1 MTEGSET
8 GPAKQRIDR
17 ACVKGSMTLQ
27 SEHHT
32 PGNSG
37 SQDPFDGTAGYY
49 ARYRYDY
56 PDEIAEIVATTFGLD
71 GTGRLLDVG
80 CGTGKLTFLLKPMF
94 QEAVGIDRSAGML
107 AEAERQATSR
117 GVSGMKWVLGSA
129 EDATEGLGEFRLVS
143 CGEAFH
149 WMDREK
155 ALITWHGLLEKQG
168 GLAIV
173 STGGGSAS
181 GPEPWQQAMWEVI
194 HRWLGPRRRNADW
207 QERIVK
213 RHEEVIEASG
223 LFQLV
228 SYSHVDHTG
237 VRDLDSVLG
246 FLYSTSFCNKGLLG
260 ENVPRF
266 EEDLRRSL
274 LQVEPSGRFT
284 ELLEAEYILA
294 KRI

>member
-1 MTEGSET
+1 
-8 GPAKQRIDR
+8 
-17 ACVKGSMTLQ
+17 MTLQ
-27 SEHHT
+27 DEHHT
-32 PGNSG
+32 PGESG
-37 SQDPFDGTAGYY
+37 SQDPFAGTAEYY

-56 PDEIAEIVATTFGLD
+56 PDEIAGKVATTFGLD
-71 GTGRLLDVG
+71 GTGRLLDAG
-80 CGTGKLTFLLKPMF
+80 CGTGKLTFLLKPLF
-94 QEAVGIDRSAGML
+94 ADVVGIDRSAGML
-107 AEAERQATSR
+107 AEAERQARER
-117 GVSGMKWVLGSA
+117 GISGVRWVLGGA
-129 EDATEGLGEFRLVS
+129 EDAGEELGVFRLVS

-149 WMDREK
+149 WMDHDK
-155 ALITWHGLLEKQG
+155 ALMTWHRLLEKQG
-168 GLAIV
+168 GLAVV

-181 GPEPWQQAMWEVI
+181 GPELWQQAIWEVI
-194 HRWLGPRRRNADW
+194 HRWLGPRRRNAEW
-207 QERIVK
+207 QERSVK

-228 SYSHVDHTG
+228 SFGCVEHTG

-260 ENVPRF
+260 KNVPRF

-284 ELLEAEYILA
+284 ELLKAEYILA